1 MLTRRAFMA
10 RLLDHGA
17 DAALL
22 AFLYEALTHSNTA
35 KGAPIGVHLPP
46 AEAEY
51 YAKSLNRSVDCN
63 LCPRREHLDA
73 GQTGQCRVRTNDGGV
88 LKTYACGQP
97 CVLNI
102 DPIEKNPACHFFP
115 GSKAL
120 TIAHAGCNLHCMYC
134 QNWEFSQKTSLET
147 NNLSY
152 NEEETLRLASQK
164 GVIGV
169 TFTYT
174 EGTSHIEFNKK
185 LAAAARRMGL
195 RTYLCTNGYVLPQPL
210 SDFLELLDGV
220 TVTIKGFTDSFYE
233 KYIGAKPFE
242 PVLES
247 CRAIRK
253 SGKWLEVATLIISG
267 INDDDE
273 ELRKIA
279 RWIREDLGPQTPW
292 HLERFAPKYMLSNR
306 PQTPVKTLETARDI
320 GMRAGLKYVYVS
332 NVAPHSG
339 NHTYCP
345 KCGKMVIERLGFK
358 ILQNRLRGG
367 RCPYCSASIP
377 GIWA

>member
-1 MLTRRAFMA
+1 MLSRRTFLA
-10 RLLDHGA
+10 RLFERGA
-17 DAALL
+17 DATLL
-22 AFLYEALTHSNTA
+22 ALLYEALTHSRGA
-35 KGAPIGVHLPP
+35 AGAPFGVHVPP
-46 AEAEY
+46 VEAEY
-51 YAKSLNRSVDCN
+51 YAKSLNNSVDCN
-63 LCPRREHLDA
+63 LCPRHEHLDA
-73 GQTGQCRVRTNDGGV
+73 GETGRCRVRMNDRGV

-102 DPIEKNPACHFFP
+102 DPIEKNPACHFMP

-185 LAAAARRMGL
+185 LAAAARRMRL

-210 SDFLELLDGV
+210 ADFLEVLDGV
-220 TVTIKGFTDSFYE
+220 TVTIKGFSNSFYGQ
-233 KYIGAKPFE
+233 YIGAADFK

-247 CRAIRK
+247 CNAIRK
-253 SGKWLEVATLIISG
+253 SGQWLELATLIVAG
-267 INDDDE
+267 INDGAE
-273 ELRKIA
+273 ELRGIA
-279 RWIREDLGPQTPW
+279 RWIRDDLGPETPW

-306 PQTPVKTLETARDI
+306 PQTPVKTLEQARAI
-320 GMRAGLKYVYVS
+320 GQRAGLKYVYIS
-332 NVAPHSG
+332 NVAPHEG

-345 KCGKMVIERLGFK
+345 RCGKSVIERLGFK
-358 ILQNRLRGG
+358 VLENRLRGG
-367 RCPYCSASIP
+367 RCPYCRTSIP
-377 GIWA
+377 GIWG